1 MKKRVFL
8 CLLVGLLAVGLLISG
23 CANSSAGNK
32 GTIAVIVK
40 STQHEFW
47 QAVKKGAEDAGKK
60 EGYEVQFKGAST
72 ETAVG
77 EQVNIV
83 EDAINQQVSSI
94 VLAASDTQALVPSIQ
109 RATQSGIPV
118 ITIDSGVKSDLPK
131 SHVATDNRAAAGIA
145 AEKMAQLIHQEG
157 KVAIVNFVAGAASA
171 VDREEGFKSVIS
183 KYPNIHII
191 NTFYSDGDQ
200 DKAYSIALDILNSNP
215 DIKGIFCANEGAA
228 VGVAKAIKS
237 AGKAG
242 KVTVI
247 GFDSS
252 KDEISFIKNGV
263 MNGTVVQNP
272 YQIGYQG
279 VELAV
284 KVINKKPVEKRID
297 TGATYVDKNNIN
309 NPEIEKLVNPLGK

>member
-1 MKKRVFL
+1 MKKTVFL
-8 CLLVGLLAVGLLISG
+8 GLLISLLAFGLLAGG
-23 CANSSAGNK
+23 CSNGSAGSK

-60 EGYEVQFKGAST
+60 AGYEVHFQGAST
-72 ETAVG
+72 ETAIG

-83 EDAINQQVSSI
+83 EDAINKQVSAI
-94 VLAASDTQALVPSIQ
+94 VLAASDAQALVPSIQ
-109 RATQSGIPV
+109 RAVQAGIPV

-131 SHVATDNRAAAGIA
+131 SHVATDNQAAAGIA
-145 AEKMAQLIHQEG
+145 AEKMAELIHQKG

-171 VDREEGFKSVIS
+171 VDREKGFKERMA
-183 KYPNIHII
+183 KYPNIQII
-191 NTFYSDGDQ
+191 NTFYSNGDQ
-200 DKAYSIALDILNSNP
+200 EKAYSIALDILNSNP

-252 KDEISFIKNGV
+252 KDEISFIQEGV
-263 MNGTVVQNP
+263 MDGTVVQNP

-279 VELAV
+279 VEQAV
-284 KVINKKPVEKRID
+284 KVINKQTVEKRID

-309 NPEIEKLVNPLGK
+309 NPEIQKLIHPLGK